1 MVWIYKEP
9 FTLLFLNVPHHKEH
23 SLTCFLTLTNAFNS
37 QPILLYSTSTINHH
51 TKHTHTHSTKVHS
64 CNHHGCHHLFHPN
77 PPLLLSSEHFR
88 RYPSSS
94 SIAAPVTLGQAPSS
108 SLRSPPTRFTAD
120 EYLATIKK
128 LPFSQ
133 FSSVQSTHDSLPPS
147 RLVFAADDYLKEI
160 EDLTKVSTASPVPSQ
175 QPSPASNKTF
185 FSAIQFRRPTEFVEH
200 EASHLSPG
208 CRLECGFGIQG
219 SHVEGMNAATSAGV
233 KLRRFDGQEEL
244 TVSYHGLLISQ
255 EVYHPSTDEDKIGD
269 LSMQDRSLI

>member
-9 FTLLFLNVPHHKEH
+9 FALLFLNVAHHKEH

-94 SIAAPVTLGQAPSS
+94 SIPAPATLGQAPSS

-120 EYLATIKK
+120 EYLATITK

-147 RLVFAADDYLKEI
+147 RLVFAADNYLKEI
-160 EDLTKVSTASPVPSQ
+160 EDLQMYRLKSV
-175 QPSPASNKTF
+175 QPKS
-185 FSAIQFRRPTEFVEH
+185 
-200 EASHLSPG
+200 
-208 CRLECGFGIQG
+208 
-219 SHVEGMNAATSAGV
+219 
-233 KLRRFDGQEEL
+233 KLRARQ
-244 TVSYHGLLISQ
+244 T
-255 EVYHPSTDEDKIGD
+255 
-269 LSMQDRSLI
+269 LSGTLRRR